1 MEEDPLIPRV
11 YIALLALVFLGATVG
26 TKVSAK
32 EIPKIPNQGPTA
44 TVIPS
49 LTATPSPTASP
60 SPTPTITQ
68 TPTPA
73 TIEVL
78 PLWTLATVTPTLDLY
93 DPYDEFAGEQPSPIE
108 YFIGLDTVRKIR
120 ITTQDIWDAGSMAD
134 VMWNEE
140 DALVLTRIAMGES
153 PSSFN
158 DRVYVMWNIRM
169 RAELGF
175 KNAGYYSGYRSMPD
189 RWGEPT
195 SIKQEALCYGGCQYS
210 PARAVENIY
219 FPLEVNSHLRK
230 MLYPVDDDLIDFLI
244 TYKMALQI
252 LEADFDNEFPDE
264 LKGYDGFRSPT
275 VSWIGRVDWKG
286 GLPSVQFFARQN
298 IWRDEYDRDNAYWTL
313 VTEDLQ

>member
-1 MEEDPLIPRV
+1 MEEDPLISRV

-32 EIPKIPNQGPTA
+32 EVPKIPTPTQTA
-44 TVIPS
+44 TASPMPTNS
-49 LTATPSPTASP
+49 PTPTASP
-60 SPTPTITQ
+60 VPTS
-68 TPTPA
+68 TPTPVN
-73 TIEVL
+73 TSD
-78 PLWTLATVTPTLDLY
+78 PTPDLS
-93 DPYDEFAGEQPSPIE
+93 DPYDEFAGELPSPIE
-108 YFIGLDTVRKIR
+108 YYIGLDIVRKIR
-120 ITTQDIWDAGSMAD
+120 ITTQDIWDAGSIAD
-134 VMWNEE
+134 VMWNED

-210 PARAVENIY
+210 PAKAVENIY

-252 LEADFDNEFPDE
+252 LEADFDKDFPDE
-264 LKGYDGFRSPT
+264 LKGYDGFRSPI
-275 VSWIGRVDWKG
+275 VSWIGRIDWKG

-298 IWRDEYDRDNAYWTL
+298 IWRDEYDRDNVYWNL
-313 VTEDLQ
+313 VSEE

>member
-1 MEEDPLIPRV
+1 MDDEPLIPRV

-32 EIPKIPNQGPTA
+32 EVPKIPTLTQMA
-44 TVIPS
+44 TVAS
-49 LTATPSPTASP
+49 LPTSTPSPTSSP
-60 SPTPTITQ
+60 VPTS
-68 TPTPA
+68 TPTP
-73 TIEVL
+73 VN
-78 PLWTLATVTPTLDLY
+78 TLEPPPDLS
-93 DPYDEFAGEQPSPIE
+93 DPYDEFAGELPSPIE
-108 YFIGLDTVRKIR
+108 YYIGLDMVRKIR
-120 ITTQDIWDAGSMAD
+120 ITTQDIWDAGSIAA

-140 DALVLTRIAMGES
+140 DALVLTRIAMGEA
-153 PSSFN
+153 PNSFN
-158 DRVYVMWNIRM
+158 DRVYIMWNIRM

-210 PARAVENIY
+210 PAKAVENIY

-230 MLYPVDDDLIDFLI
+230 MLYPVDNDLIDFLI

-252 LEADFDNEFPDE
+252 LEADFENDFPEE

-275 VSWIGRVDWKG
+275 VSWIGRIDWKG
-286 GLPSVQFFARQN
+286 GLTSVQFFAGQN
-298 IWRDEYDRDNAYWTL
+298 IWRDEYSKDNLYWR
-313 VTEDLQ
+313 LQ